1 MAVYVINYD
10 LNAPGKNYQALY
22 DELDRLGASRILLS
36 QHAVNRTNT
45 DAARLRDYLWA
56 FMDTNDRLLVMAR
69 DSGNWAGMNL
79 ITKLSVR

>member
-1 MAVYVINYD
+1 MAVYVISYD
-10 LNAPGKNYQALY
+10 LNAPGKDYQALY

-45 DAARLRDYLWA
+45 DAAGFRDHLWT

-69 DSGNWAGMNL
+69 NSGNWAGMNL
-79 ITKLSVR
+79 ITKLSAK